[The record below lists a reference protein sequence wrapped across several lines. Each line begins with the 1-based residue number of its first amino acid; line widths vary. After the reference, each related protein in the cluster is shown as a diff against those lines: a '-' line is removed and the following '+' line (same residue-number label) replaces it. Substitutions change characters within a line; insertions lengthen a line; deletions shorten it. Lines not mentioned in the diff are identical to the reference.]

1 MNYFSPPRD
10 AVPETVKVVSTPG
23 LMGGMPCVS
32 GTRVPAE
39 TIRVSL
45 NAGESKF
52 DIFRAY
58 PYLPMGSVEAVI
70 EWAQTNGLD
79 VKIPR

>member
-1 MNYFSPPRD
+1 MNIFSPVRD
-10 AVPETVKVVSTPG
+10 PGPVRVVSTPG
-23 LMGGMPCVS
+23 ILGGMPCVS

-39 TIRVSL
+39 VIRVSL

-52 DIFRAY
+52 EIFCAY

-70 EWAQTNGLD
+70 RWAQESGLD
-79 VKIPR
+79 VKIPD